1 MNDHLKGLIVTTLG
15 VLLVVPNSLLVRL
28 IEAEPMVATFWLRLT
43 AGCLVLTVL
52 LAVQGAHRFRAVL
65 ASGWPSVIYTVLFW
79 TTAPAF
85 VLAVTQTSVAN
96 AVFIFASMPVFA
108 AAFIGAASCL
118 LALGPRYISTAEVY
132 PVGPARI
139 RPRSILVWAAIGE
152 DPGP

>member
-1 MNDHLKGLIVTTLG
+1 
-15 VLLVVPNSLLVRL
+15 
-28 IEAEPMVATFWLRLT
+28 
-43 AGCLVLTVL
+43 
-52 LAVQGAHRFRAVL
+52 
-65 ASGWPSVIYTVLFW
+65 
-79 TTAPAF
+79 

-118 LALGPRYISTAEVY
+118 LALGPLWAEVY